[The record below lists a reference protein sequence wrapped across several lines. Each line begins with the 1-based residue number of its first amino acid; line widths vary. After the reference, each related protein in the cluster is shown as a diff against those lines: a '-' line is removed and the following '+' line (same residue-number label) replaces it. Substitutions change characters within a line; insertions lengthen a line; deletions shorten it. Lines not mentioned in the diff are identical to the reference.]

1 MGTRGRRGSG
11 IPRRPRPQ
19 TRRWLAA
26 AGGWRRARGP
36 VPPFRRGPAHRWV
49 CPEAGARARART
61 WEDRKGGAAG
71 AVAAAAR
78 IARGR
83 SAAGAESAVCVR
95 SRALSHGRDE
105 HGAVA
110 GELPVRLLA
119 ERHGGAHLRLLHHHR
134 LQRPERPGA
143 AARLADHAV
152 SAEAQRR
159 AARRAGAG
167 TPRRGLPVA
176 LGPEADVRATLAS
189 SVPAPTLRRRFPGL
203 LLNFHCEC
211 CSGRRLRL
219 LPVPQ
224 TPPPRPRL
232 ANEGAPQQRAAPAPA
247 ARRDV
252 PVLRSLQAGGVLGG
266 PVKPDVLAR
275 WDGVFFI

>member
-1 MGTRGRRGSG
+1 MSGVWYGAASNATRQDALRTTSPRCWLQGPLSDTSATGKPQAQTTGSKARERRAGARADEVGTRGRRGSG

-143 AARLADHAV
+143 AARLADHA
-152 SAEAQRR
+152 EK
-159 AARRAGAG
+159 
-167 TPRRGLPVA
+167 
-176 LGPEADVRATLAS
+176 
-189 SVPAPTLRRRFPGL
+189 
-203 LLNFHCEC
+203 C
-211 CSGRRLRL
+211 RRLHW
-219 LPVPQ
+219 
-224 TPPPRPRL
+224 T
-232 ANEGAPQQRAAPAPA
+232 
-247 ARRDV
+247 
-252 PVLRSLQAGGVLGG
+252 
-266 PVKPDVLAR
+266 
-275 WDGVFFI
+275 